1 VVEVVELI
9 PYQSYIILLTRLS
22 GIGAMMAKSLDA
34 NGAAKV
40 FIVGRRE
47 EKLREVA
54 SQALNNCIIPIQGDL
69 SSKESLS
76 SVISQI
82 ASSTPFVNCVIAN
95 HGAQGPTINALPKD
109 RTPSLTEFYKHLWE
123 PTFSEFNDTFLVN
136 TTAMFYTCIGFLP
149 LLDAGNTHPLSPTL
163 TTGVKSHFIITGSI
177 GAFSRRPGM
186 GFAYAASKAAATL
199 LMKQLSTMMVA
210 YQIRANMINPGIYPS
225 DMSNVS
231 YAARL

>member
-1 VVEVVELI
+1 
-9 PYQSYIILLTRLS
+9 
-22 GIGAMMAKSLDA
+22 MMAKSLDA

-47 EKLREVA
+47 AKLQEVA
-54 SQALNNCIIPIQGDL
+54 SHAVNNSIIPIQGDL

-76 SVISQI
+76 AVIALITSQ
-82 ASSTPFVNCVIAN
+82 SPFVNCVIAN

-109 RTPSLTEFYKHLWE
+109 RTPSLTEFYQHLWE
-123 PTFSEFNDTFLVN
+123 PSFTEFNDTFLVN
-136 TTAMFYTCIGFLP
+136 TTGMFYTCIGFLP
-149 LLDAGNTHPLSPTL
+149 LLDAGNTHPLSPTHE
-163 TTGVKSHFIITGSI
+163 TGVKSQFIITGSI

-186 GFAYAASKAAATL
+186 GFAYSASKAAATL
-199 LMKQLSTMMVA
+199 LMKQLSTMMVP

-231 YAARL
+231 HAARL